1 MSDTPTRNGI
11 RGLFRGSRLVPC
23 LLLLSVF
30 ACLAV
35 PAYSVTEAEE
45 EIQMGKTSALEV
57 AKEYKFIDD
66 PALVKRLET
75 VGNPIAKIAREKE
88 VPATYGKSTV
98 AKFDYTFKIIDD
110 KEVNAFALPGG
121 YVYVNKALLEYV
133 HSDDELAGVIAHEI
147 AHAAHHHIM
156 QLIKAQQKENTALA
170 LAVLVGVAVGAK
182 GESLENIAYAL
193 TLIRIARM
201 SAYGQD
207 AEFDADRTAVAYMA
221 ATKYNP
227 VGMLTFMER
236 FATDEA
242 RKPQRDYGLFQTHP
256 ESNKRAQ
263 VIIGEIEKR
272 GLPINRRLVTTYTA
286 VQVKPVPDSQASSV
300 WIGDT
305 EIIRLADSGS
315 EKASIRA
322 NRIAARLTSALLAG
336 ASLRDV
342 KVGVGDQNV
351 IIMGDSVVEPTAED
365 AALVSST
372 VPQVTRSSADAIR
385 RALLNEILQRTY

>member
-1 MSDTPTRNGI
+1 MRY
-11 RGLFRGSRLVPC
+11 
-23 LLLLSVF
+23 LLAVSLL
-30 ACLAV
+30 ACLML
-35 PAYSVTEAEE
+35 PAFAATETEE

-57 AKEYKFIDD
+57 AKECKFIDD
-66 PALVKRLET
+66 PVLVKRLET
-75 VGNPIAKIAREKE
+75 VGGEIAKIAREKE

-98 AKFDYTFKIIDD
+98 AKFDYSFKIIDD

-121 YVYVNKALLEYV
+121 YVYVNKGLLDYV
-133 HSDDELAGVIAHEI
+133 HSDDELAGVLAHEI

-156 QLIKAQQKENTALA
+156 QLLKSQQKENTALA
-170 LAVLVGVAVGAK
+170 LAVLVGVAAGAK

-207 AEFDADRTAVAYMA
+207 AEYDADRTAVAYMA

-236 FATDEA
+236 LATDEA

-256 ESNKRAQ
+256 ESNKRARI
-263 VIIGEIEKR
+263 IIGEIEKR
-272 GLPINRRLVTTYTA
+272 GLPVNRRLVTTYTS
-286 VQVKPVPDSQASSV
+286 VQVKPVTDSPASSV

-305 EIIRLADSGS
+305 EIIRLADSGG

-322 NRIAARLTSALLAG
+322 NRTAALLTGALLAG
-336 ASLRDV
+336 ASIRDV
-342 KVGVGDQNV
+342 KLGSGGQNV
-351 IIMGDSVVEPTAED
+351 VVMGDTVIQPTDDD
-365 AALVSST
+365 AALVKSS
-372 VPQVTRSSADAIR
+372 VPQVCKSSADAIR

>member
-11 RGLFRGSRLVPC
+11 RGLFRGSRFVPYLLV
-23 LLLLSVF
+23 LSLVACF
-30 ACLAV
+30 AL
-35 PAYSVTEAEE
+35 PAYSVTETEE

-75 VGNPIAKIAREKE
+75 VGGLIAKIATEKE

-121 YVYVNKALLEYV
+121 YVYVNKALLDYV
-133 HSDDELAGVIAHEI
+133 QSDDELAGVIAHEI

-221 ATKYNP
+221 VTKYNP

-305 EIIRLADSGS
+305 EIIRLADSNG
-315 EKASIRA
+315 EKASVRA

-342 KVGVGDQNV
+342 KVGIAGQNV

-372 VPQVTRSSADAIR
+372 VSQVAEVSADAIR
-385 RALLNEILQRTY
+385 RALLNELLQRTY

>member
-75 VGNPIAKIAREKE
+75 VGNPIAKVAREKE

-121 YVYVNKALLEYV
+121 YVYVNKGLVDYV

-201 SAYGQD
+201 SAYG
-207 AEFDADRTAVAYMA
+207 
-221 ATKYNP
+221 
-227 VGMLTFMER
+227 L
-236 FATDEA
+236 
-242 RKPQRDYGLFQTHP
+242 
-256 ESNKRAQ
+256 
-263 VIIGEIEKR
+263 
-272 GLPINRRLVTTYTA
+272 
-286 VQVKPVPDSQASSV
+286 
-300 WIGDT
+300 
-305 EIIRLADSGS
+305 RLA
-315 EKASIRA
+315 
-322 NRIAARLTSALLAG
+322 AAR
-336 ASLRDV
+336 
-342 KVGVGDQNV
+342 
-351 IIMGDSVVEPTAED
+351 
-365 AALVSST
+365 
-372 VPQVTRSSADAIR
+372 
-385 RALLNEILQRTY
+385 